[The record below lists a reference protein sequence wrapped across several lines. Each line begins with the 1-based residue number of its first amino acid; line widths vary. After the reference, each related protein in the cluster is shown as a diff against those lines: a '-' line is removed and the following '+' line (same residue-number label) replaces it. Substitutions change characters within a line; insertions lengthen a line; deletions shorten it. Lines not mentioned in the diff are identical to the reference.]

1 MDWSSHN
8 KQLTLILLS
17 SIKAVVGGLLRLLR
31 KIDVIK
37 KVALK
42 WLFQYTVYLNMLV
55 LLILSFGYIIRLLA
69 K

>member
-42 WLFQYTVYLNMLV
+42 WRFQYTVY
-55 LLILSFGYIIRLLA
+55 
-69 K
+69 